1 MCRGKIS
8 HNFTLMVIDDF
19 DVLDAVFIPFK
30 ADPPLPVDTDGV
42 LAIAVPAQRFQA
54 VGRRDAKIRQG
65 FGKMQHDQLAR
76 GQPLNVLG
84 ELFRKAAMENLF
96 GLAAFE

>member
-1 MCRGKIS
+1 
-8 HNFTLMVIDDF
+8 MVIDNF
-19 DVLDAVFIPFK
+19 DVLDTVLMPFK
-30 ADPPLPVDTDGV
+30 ADPPLPVDADGV

-54 VGRRDAKIRQG
+54 VSRRDAKIRQR

-84 ELFRKAAMENLF
+84 KLSGKAAMENLF